1 MVPLITNVKL
11 DPADLFNW
19 LFARRILFKTS
30 WHKSLLLT
38 IALSDEDSHASEHSS
53 DDESCCSCSRN
64 IFHSSLFFFDLCSCF
79 CLIFVGVSLFFCW
92 ILCDFFLLWFSMFN
106 FFLSSISFFCLYSQF
121 FLSTS
126 PILILFLLWLF
137 LVLAGFFWVTLV
149 LADAQKKIC

>member
-38 IALSDEDSHASEHSS
+38 IALSDEDSHPSEHSS

-64 IFHSSLFFFDLCSCF
+64 IFHSSLFFFNLCGCF
-79 CLIFVGVSLFFCW
+79 CLIFVGVSFLFFCW
-92 ILCDFFLLWFSMFN
+92 ILCDFFSLRFSMFN
-106 FFLSSISFFCLYSQF
+106 FFLSSIFFSVFLCSQF
-121 FLSTS
+121 FLSTG
-126 PILILFLLWLF
+126 PLLLLFILWLF
-137 LVLAGFFWVTLV
+137 LVLACFFE
-149 LADAQKKIC
+149 